1 MAKTRL
7 MNRPADYEQLG
18 IKPNEIELWEDGRR
32 IKNEKGWWEW
42 WYFDS
47 ILDDGTRAVVQFFT
61 KSGGTMNF
69 KHAHPKFTMRVT
81 LPDGTER
88 SEEASFKESEA
99 TWSYERCGVDYD
111 GNLFDGNYEDYTIRV
126 KPINGTGVDFTMHS
140 LSRPY
145 RPGSS
150 YFELGEPGRV
160 YTWLCAVPK
169 GEVTGTITVDGQTR
183 DVHGYGYHD
192 HQWGNTI
199 QYEFLN
205 HWLWARQSTENHTL
219 AVFDF
224 ILNENYGFKRIPF
237 VFLQDLDGNLLFS
250 STDNVECTIEEE
262 LFQEASQVNFPKI
275 THYLFRDGDKTLDY
289 TLTVKD
295 ELDGRNVYKE
305 MPFFMRGMFDGT
317 KPKYGRYL
325 AEGRVTY
332 SDGTTSFTEASD
344 LIYEFAYVGDEYR
357 KYAEIPLIP
366 EEK

>member
-7 MNRPADYEQLG
+7 MTKPEEYEQLG
-18 IKPNEIELWEDGRR
+18 INPDKIELWEDGRR

-111 GNLFDGNYEDYTIRV
+111 GNLFDGDYEDYTIRV
-126 KPINGTGVDFTMHS
+126 KPINGTGVDFKLHS

-150 YFELGEPGRV
+150 YFELGEPGRY

-169 GEVTGTITVDGQTR
+169 GEVTGTLTVDGQER
-183 DVHGYGYHD
+183 EVHGFGYHD
-192 HQWGNTI
+192 HQWGNTN
-199 QYEFLN
+199 FLKEWN
-205 HWLWARQSTENHTL
+205 SWVWARQSFDDHCMI
-219 AVFDF
+219 VFDF
-224 ILNENYGFKRIPF
+224 VSNEEMGYTRLPITF
-237 VFLQDLDGNLLFS
+237 VEDAEGNLVFENTEGVDCEVLGTYHDDTSGKDYPTGFHYVFS
-250 STDNVECTIEEE
+250 NGGKTAEYTLKEHEIIECNGMNNIGAVARGLSKMAGIDPAYTRYSATGE
-262 LFQEASQVNFPKI
+262 LVL
-275 THYLFRDGDKTLDY
+275 TDGDGARL
-289 TLTVKD
+289 
-295 ELDGRNVYKE
+295 ERSGE
-305 MPFFMRGMFDGT
+305 
-317 KPKYGRYL
+317 
-325 AEGRVTY
+325 
-332 SDGTTSFTEASD
+332 
-344 LIYEFAYVGDEYR
+344 LIYEFMYPGTDFA
-357 KYAEIPLIP
+357 AHM
-366 EEK
+366 